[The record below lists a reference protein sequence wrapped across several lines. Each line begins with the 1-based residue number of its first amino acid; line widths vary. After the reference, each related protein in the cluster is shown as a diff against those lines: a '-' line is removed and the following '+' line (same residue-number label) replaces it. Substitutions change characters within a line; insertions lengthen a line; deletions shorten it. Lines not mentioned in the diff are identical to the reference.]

1 MLQSFLLWVRADLG
15 PWSPL
20 VLAIAYTPLTVLAA
34 PSSVLTVGGGYLF
47 GLHVGFIADSIGA
60 TMGATAAFILGRT
73 IGRSYVLSRLKN
85 NRKFQA
91 VALSI
96 ERSGFKIVLLLRLVP
111 LSPFNVLNYLLSVT
125 PVNVGEYMAATWLG
139 MMPSTFAVV
148 YVGTTLKDFSGVT
161 HGWNEFSTTHWVCMA
176 LGFVVSVLL
185 IVCIAKVAKASLDKA
200 LADNAKMEAKLTPS
214 MLPIVADSSSA
225 TRTPLIITIDSS
237 RLHG

>member
-1 MLQSFLLWVRADLG
+1 MPARARWPAVTVPPALPSQRWQCGSAVALAVATSTTTTTTITAAAHGAGGGGCCRFCTWPWLIPPGGPALRIGLSFLLLTAIATVCVLLPVDKMLQSFLLWVRADLG

-91 VALSI
+91 VVLAI
-96 ERSGFKIVLLLRLVP
+96 ERSGFKACV
-111 LSPFNVLNYLLSVT
+111 F
-125 PVNVGEYMAATWLG
+125 
-139 MMPSTFAVV
+139 
-148 YVGTTLKDFSGVT
+148 
-161 HGWNEFSTTHWVCMA
+161 
-176 LGFVVSVLL
+176 
-185 IVCIAKVAKASLDKA
+185 
-200 LADNAKMEAKLTPS
+200 
-214 MLPIVADSSSA
+214 
-225 TRTPLIITIDSS
+225 
-237 RLHG
+237 